1 MSNDINGFALP
12 HLGHTLVNLALIN
25 ATLRALV
32 AVHPAPA
39 QLDAAL
45 DREFERALAPTA
57 RPGIVQLRDTFLAE
71 LRKGGRH
78 HGYVPGTKPQ

>member
-1 MSNDINGFALP
+1 MSTNSLGYALP

-32 AVHPAPA
+32 ASHPAPA

-45 DREFERALAPTA
+45 DREFGRALSPTA
-57 RPGIVQLRDTFLAE
+57 RPEIVAMRDAFLAD
-71 LRKGGRH
+71 LRTGRPN
-78 HGYVPGTKPQ
+78 HG

>member
-1 MSNDINGFALP
+1 MSYDTKGYAMP

-32 AVHPAPA
+32 ASHPAPT

-45 DREFERALAPTA
+45 DREFSRALSPTA
-57 RPGIVQLRDTFLAE
+57 RPEIVAMRDAFRADLRS
-71 LRKGGRH
+71 GG
-78 HGYVPGTKPQ
+78 PQNG